1 MLQVSE
7 ILGFNKK
14 EAANFLINLLDAKS
28 VCINHPKL
36 NTPTFARASKT
47 KGMVNV
53 IHFSDQNLENHWY
66 FIQVTKL
73 LEAYIVDDE
82 LINPT
87 NLPAIEPVKK
97 WMDDGELSFD
107 LTLSSSS
114 VNGLIFSQKRPFH
127 YFYDQFVNYFTLS
140 AIQNINEFCFTDD
153 YCFYSD
159 IKGTKFKKIDKEG
172 CYFFPCT
179 IPRNIDGEDTTE
191 MHDFFRSNIDTIDF
205 DSDLTI
211 WIGITGQKRSW
222 LEQIDG
228 YVSLVKSISAKFDNI
243 TVIVDGWTNY
253 EDDKSFNKEDN
264 KVYSIIKDK
273 LSLIKSINLISLID
287 ENYKTKI
294 SYANACDYFI
304 ANSGT
309 GCMVPFAIC
318 NIKGVIHG
326 NGRVHTFRKIYNENV
341 REVSKDKIIAEQIG
355 IPMYTSY
362 SIAWEVIY
370 NYLMELMADSTRLN
384 EPNLDSKI
392 IFSKW
397 VYSEK
402 ARPADALRDLAFAF
416 HQTGD
421 TKVAYSI
428 MCKALEQRPDG
439 PLIRQKVEEWK
450 SEIEAVSNN
459 N

>member
-36 NTPTFARASKT
+36 NIPTFARASKT

-114 VNGLIFSQKRPFH
+114 VNGFIFSQKRPFH

-140 AIQNINEFCFTDD
+140 AIKNINEFCFTDD

-159 IKGTKFKKIDKEG
+159 IKGTKFKKTSLDG

-179 IPRNIDGEDTTE
+179 VPRNIDGEDTDT
-191 MHDFFRSNIDTIDF
+191 MHQFLKNNVKSINDVESE
-205 DSDLTI
+205 LTI
-211 WIGITGQKRSW
+211 WLGITGQKRSW
-222 LEQIDG
+222 LEQVEG
-228 YVSLVKSISAKFDNI
+228 YVAITKKLSVKFNRI
-243 TVIVDGWTNY
+243 TVLIDGWTNY
-253 EDDKSFNKEDN
+253 ENDVSLNVEDN
-264 KVYSIIKDK
+264 KVFD
-273 LSLIKSINLISLID
+273 LIKKELSSFTSVKLISLIN

-294 SYANACDYFI
+294 AYANVRDYFI

-309 GCMVPFAIC
+309 GCMVPFAFC

-326 NGRVHTFRKIYNENV
+326 NGRVNTFRKIYNENV
-341 REVSKDKIIAEQIG
+341 RVVSKDKIIAEQLG

-370 NYLMELMADSTRLN
+370 NYLMELMADSTRLD

-397 VYSEK
+397 VYSKK
-402 ARPADALRDLAFAF
+402 ARPADALRDLAMAF
-416 HQTGD
+416 YQTGD
-421 TKVAYSI
+421 TKTAYNI

-439 PLIRQKVEEWK
+439 PLIKQKIEEWRSK
-450 SEIEAVSNN
+450 I
-459 N
+459 